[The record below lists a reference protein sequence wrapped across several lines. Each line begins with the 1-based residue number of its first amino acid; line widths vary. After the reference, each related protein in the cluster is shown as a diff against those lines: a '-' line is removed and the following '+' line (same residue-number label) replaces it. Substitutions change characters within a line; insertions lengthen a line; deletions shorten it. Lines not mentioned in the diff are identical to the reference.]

1 MLASHFDEPEILP
14 RIVER
19 PECLAFYLYGV
30 VDPEE
35 HLDTSRTLEE
45 IEFARMVLVLGPDYV
60 ITFHRKPLAAV
71 EAVQA
76 DCVESF
82 RLAGK
87 TPGFIAFLFLQRC
100 LYDYAHLN
108 LANDNFLDIIEARLY
123 AGRQEE
129 LASGMAVAGRNIL
142 TLKKLN
148 ASLHI
153 VLMRLATKRSP
164 FISPEARASFQEMLQ
179 NAQAVR
185 DSIDSSRDMLDGI
198 LVAVQAAAANRTS
211 EIARVLTILSGIL
224 LPLTLITGIYGMN
237 FEHMPELRLALRL
250 LHGPGRPRPGGRHPV
265 PGVPAPGL
273 GRHETP
279 AALGPPP
286 RAFSS
291 RRRTAGLAAS
301 ACEADGGREESMR
314 RSRAMEPI
322 RYAVAAVQTDQPNP
336 IDRREMRRNTD
347 RMLSMMDSALA
358 GSAPFLPVR
367 LVVFPEFAHAA
378 PVFATV
384 AELREKLAVPI
395 PNEHTD
401 RIARRRAPRTGST
414 SRPARCWS
422 RTRAGR
428 ASSSTPPA

>member
-1 MLASHFDEPEILP
+1 LEHSPAVSKASGASFHGISFNPGDRSYRRFGAEDLERELRDPAVFSWIDLQAPEIRALNDLLQRWDIDLVLASHFDEPEILP

-30 VDPEE
+30 VDPED

-45 IEFARMVLVLGPDYV
+45 IDYARMVLVLGPDYV
-60 ITFHRKPLAAV
+60 ITYHRKPLAAV

-164 FISPEARASFQEMLQ
+164 FISPEARASFQEMLL

-237 FEHMPELRLALRL
+237 FEHMPELKWRYGYYATVGGLVLVGGILFLLFRRL
-250 LHGPGRPRPGGRHPV
+250 GWVGTGRSRHP
-265 PGVPAPGL
+265 PSL
-273 GRHETP
+273 GE
-279 AALGPPP
+279 
-286 RAFSS
+286 
-291 RRRTAGLAAS
+291 RR
-301 ACEADGGREESMR
+301 
-314 RSRAMEPI
+314 
-322 RYAVAAVQTDQPNP
+322 
-336 IDRREMRRNTD
+336 
-347 RMLSMMDSALA
+347 
-358 GSAPFLPVR
+358 
-367 LVVFPEFAHAA
+367 
-378 PVFATV
+378 
-384 AELREKLAVPI
+384 
-395 PNEHTD
+395 
-401 RIARRRAPRTGST
+401 
-414 SRPARCWS
+414 
-422 RTRAGR
+422 
-428 ASSSTPPA
+428 

>member
-1 MLASHFDEPEILP
+1 
-14 RIVER
+14 VER

-45 IEFARMVLVLGPDYV
+45 IDFGRMVLVLGPDYV
-60 ITFHRKPLAAV
+60 ITYHRKPLAAV

-76 DCVESF
+76 DCAESF

-87 TPGFIAFLFLQRC
+87 TPGFITFLFLQRC

-164 FISPEARASFQEMLQ
+164 FISPDARASFQEMLL

-237 FEHMPELRLALRL
+237 FEHMPELGWRYGYYTVLGGLALVGVVLFLVFRRL
-250 LHGPGRPRPGGRHPV
+250 GWVGTRRH
-265 PGVPAPGL
+265 
-273 GRHETP
+273 
-279 AALGPPP
+279 
-286 RAFSS
+286 
-291 RRRTAGLAAS
+291 RR
-301 ACEADGGREESMR
+301 
-314 RSRAMEPI
+314 
-322 RYAVAAVQTDQPNP
+322 
-336 IDRREMRRNTD
+336 
-347 RMLSMMDSALA
+347 
-358 GSAPFLPVR
+358 
-367 LVVFPEFAHAA
+367 
-378 PVFATV
+378 
-384 AELREKLAVPI
+384 
-395 PNEHTD
+395 
-401 RIARRRAPRTGST
+401 
-414 SRPARCWS
+414 
-422 RTRAGR
+422 
-428 ASSSTPPA
+428 